1 MKGYKNI
8 WLLIS
13 SLCILVACKNREA
26 GSFTIT
32 GEMKGLPEG
41 MVKLYTNPPSNL
53 LLDSCEIK
61 DGKYF
66 LKGSIAQPQSGLLF
80 FDMKP
85 KYQTLGSSMVAIFIE
100 PGDMKVYSEL
110 KNAKKTLKITS
121 APINEA
127 IEKYDGYLNSLKEK
141 KQVTELNGKIQ
152 VAFTGARMDEV
163 RVLSRQRDSLQ
174 MVLIDALFAYDK
186 KVPSSPAAAYLVS
199 QLATPLDVAARGKIL
214 EKFDGTLTDSY
225 YLNGMRESVER
236 EKALQPGMPFPDFR
250 VFDKEGKEY
259 TLADFRGKYLF
270 VEFSASWCGWCKK
283 EIPFIRKAYH
293 ALKDKNIVFVTL
305 MMDDKKDAWLHEIEA
320 FDIEWL
326 SLSDLKGMR
335 NSPLTKAYN
344 LGGIPDSFVI
354 DPEGRIVCRDLR
366 GDEVLQKLSA
376 LCN

>member
-1 MKGYKNI
+1 MK
-8 WLLIS
+8 LLIYVLLLG
-13 SLCILVACKNREA
+13 SLVMNACRYAEP

-66 LKGSIAQPQSGLLF
+66 LKGSISQAQSGLLF

-85 KYQTLGSSMVAIFIE
+85 EYQTLGASMVSIFIE
-100 PGDMKVYSEL
+100 PQDMKVYSEL
-110 KNAKKTLKITS
+110 KNVKKTLKITS

-127 IEKYDGYLNSLKEK
+127 IGMYNDYLNSLPEK
-141 KQVTELNGKIQ
+141 KQVSELNGKIQ
-152 VAFTGARMDEV
+152 VAFSEARMDEV
-163 RVLSRQRDSLQ
+163 RVLSRARDSLQ
-174 MVLIDALFAYDK
+174 MVLIDRLFAHD
-186 KVPSSPAAAYLVS
+186 PQATRSPAAAYLVS
-199 QLATPLDVAARGKIL
+199 QLAASLDVQQRGEIV
-214 EKFDGTLTDSY
+214 EKFDTALTDSY
-225 YLNGMRESVER
+225 YLNGMQESVER
-236 EKALQPGMPFPDFR
+236 ERALQPGKPFPDFR

-293 ALKDKNIVFVTL
+293 ALKDKNITFVTL
-305 MMDDKKDAWLHEIEA
+305 MMDDKKEAWLHEIEA

-344 LGGIPDSFVI
+344 LGGIPDSFVV

-366 GDEVLQKLSA
+366 GDEVLERLSA